1 MAEANEK
8 TNDFSKGRLTQ
19 QVDDHERRLT
29 EQKDE
34 QKGVNADMWE
44 AINAIRNRPP
54 VWCTVVIGIL
64 LAALGYLARAAMAA
78 IGS

>member
-1 MAEANEK
+1 MVETNAK

-19 QVDDHERRLT
+19 KVDEHERRLNGHDV
-29 EQKDE
+29 ENDK
-34 QKGVNADMWE
+34 MWKN
-44 AINAIRNRPP
+44 IDAIRNRPP

-64 LAALGYLARAAMAA
+64 LAALGFLARAAMAA

>member
-1 MAEANEK
+1 MAGTNAK

-19 QVDDHERRLT
+19 KVDDHERRLNGH
-29 EQKDE
+29 DE
-34 QKGVNADMWE
+34 ENDKMWE
-44 AINAIRNRPP
+44 TINAIRNRPP